1 MRRSY
6 KGSNINICHVN
17 ISISGLHSYLL
28 FGKPAGDEKNIHE
41 LRRVA
46 KVKRVAE
53 LHVHTRHSDGRSSV
67 REVLQVC
74 LEKGIQIVSITD
86 HDTINGS
93 MEAIE
98 IVREEHMD
106 IEVLPGMEVT
116 TSSGHLLVYGVEEDV
131 EKGMSIKET
140 AERVREL
147 GGVTALAHPY
157 QIERRGVAIPSRHMP
172 YVDAV
177 EVFNAKYVIGIC
189 NAMAR
194 KLAVRFNKSMIA
206 GSDAHVAEHV
216 GYGLTIIKGQVMES
230 IRDGRTEI
238 KGKKIPVSSQLLY
251 ALGIKR

>member
-1 MRRSY
+1 
-6 KGSNINICHVN
+6 
-17 ISISGLHSYLL
+17 LHSYLL

-53 LHVHTRHSDGRSSV
+53 LHVHTRHSDGKSNV
-67 REVLQVC
+67 KEVLDAC
-74 LEKGIQIVSITD
+74 IKKGIQIISITD

-98 IVREEHMD
+98 IVREEHLD
-106 IEVLPGMEVT
+106 IEVLPGVEVT
-116 TSSGHLLVYGVEEDV
+116 TSSGHLLVYGVMDDV
-131 EKGMSIKET
+131 ERGMSIKET
-140 AERVREL
+140 VERVREL

-157 QIERRGVAIPSRHMP
+157 QIERRGVVIPSRHMP

-177 EVFNAKYVIGIC
+177 EIFNAKYVIGVC

-216 GYGLTIIKGQVMES
+216 GYGLTVVEGDVIGA

-238 KGKKIPVSSQLLY
+238 KGQKIPVSSQLLN